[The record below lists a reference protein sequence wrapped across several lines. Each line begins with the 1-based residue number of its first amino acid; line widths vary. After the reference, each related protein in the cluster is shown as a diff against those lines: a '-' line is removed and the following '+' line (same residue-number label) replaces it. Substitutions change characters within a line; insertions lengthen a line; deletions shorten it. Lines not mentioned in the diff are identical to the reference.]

1 MSQYTLRVTQNGR
14 VVGEFSLEDGEL
26 ALEVRDDSSGRV
38 VLQLQATAPGSA
50 LDELPI
56 VKPMTRPEGDDLTMP
71 LPETEDWKEESMP
84 VDVSAELW
92 TRSGGRW
99 QQRGRINA
107 GQKAR
112 YGDALV
118 RLKKNGE
125 LVVIPGEG
133 LSGGADLPNGMD
145 MEILAGRKAHR
156 FPPGSS
162 VILTS
167 PQGKG
172 FYVKSQLGETGFRP
186 IVEHSSDWAVESA
199 SYVPPSSDWS

>member
-1 MSQYTLRVTQNGR
+1 M
-14 VVGEFSLEDGEL
+14 
-26 ALEVRDDSSGRV
+26 
-38 VLQLQATAPGSA
+38 
-50 LDELPI
+50 DELPL
-56 VKPMTRPEGDDLTMP
+56 VPSMTRPAGDDLTMP
-71 LPETEDWKEESMP
+71 LPESEDWKEASMP

-99 QQRGRINA
+99 QQRGRIQA

-125 LVVIPGEG
+125 LVVMPGES

-186 IVEHSSDWAVESA
+186 IVEHSSDWAVENA
-199 SYVPPSSDWS
+199 NYVPPSSDWS